1 MPIKGMT
8 DQKKRF
14 VRIGHLR
21 KGEPKPE
28 GQVRPGRDLE
38 YFRFDPEPGE
48 EEAAAA
54 FHAEYGD
61 EPKEVNIVLPF
72 DEVEENLDAWHEA
85 YLAGGLVHRCNNE
98 FVEYAIDPE
107 SGEVLVKNGLDRDG
121 NRVKCD
127 GEPVAHWTDKKGNEH
142 PVFCEPV
149 GRLDVIIP
157 ELRRIAYV
165 TVHTTSKNDIANLSG
180 QLEGIRDLNGQR
192 LRGIP
197 LVLKR
202 SPKMISTPGGE
213 GKRVRRESWLLSIEP
228 DRKWVEA
235 QLEAMKVA
243 ALPNNYLLSKP
254 EEEATVVE
262 AEVISE
268 TESVAPE
275 NTEQPNSDAPTSM
288 ADFYEEV
295 EAKLG
300 VAKPDAVQTITAF
313 LEAEHGGGATIKSY
327 VNMAG
332 PTDAA
337 SYFWQILKGKLEPRQ
352 EELAL

>member
-28 GQVRPGRDLE
+28 GQVKPGRDLE

-54 FHAEYGD
+54 FHAAYGA
-61 EPKEVNIVLPF
+61 EPKEINIVLPF
-72 DEVEENLDAWHEA
+72 DEVEENLEAWHEA
-85 YLAGGLVHRCNNE
+85 YLAGGLVHRCTSE
-98 FVEYAIDPE
+98 YVEYAIDPE
-107 SGEVLVKNGLDRDG
+107 SGEALVKNGLDRDG
-121 NRVKCD
+121 ERVKCD
-127 GEPVAHWTDKKGNEH
+127 GEPVAHWTDRKGNEH

-157 ELRRIAYV
+157 ELRRIAYI
-165 TVHTTSKNDIANLSG
+165 TVHTTSKNDIVNLSG
-180 QLEGIRDLNGQR
+180 QLEGIRDLNDQR

-213 GKRVRRESWLLSIEP
+213 GKRIRRESWLLSVEP

-235 QLEAMKVA
+235 QLETMKAA
-243 ALPNNYLLSKP
+243 ALPNGYLLSEP
-254 EEEATVVE
+254 EEATIIE
-262 AEVISE
+262 AEVVSE
-268 TESVAPE
+268 TESAAPK
-275 NTEQPNSDAPTSM
+275 NTGQPNSDAPANM
-288 ADFYEEV
+288 ADLYEEA

-300 VAKPDAVQTITAF
+300 IAKPDAVQTLIAF
-313 LEAEHGGGATIKSY
+313 LEAEHGNGATIKSY
-327 VNMAG
+327 VDMAG
-332 PTDAA
+332 PAEAA
-337 SYFWQILKGKLEPRQ
+337 SCLWRILKESLEPRQ
-352 EELAL
+352 EEIPF